1 MKSKLFV
8 SDTSK
13 DIVQPEVIQ
22 IGCSLNS
29 IKDTGL
35 RRIVCPHPFIPKGYN
50 SDDKFLEIFNIQVH
64 SLVKR
69 MMHTGVNKIT
79 IGVSGG
85 LDSTLALLV
94 AVKAYDLLNI
104 SRENIYGITMP
115 GFGTTGR
122 TYNNAIDLMNS
133 LGITNKEISIKPS
146 VIQHFKDIEH
156 DINQHDL
163 TYENSQARERTQI
176 LMDYAGKIGGFV
188 LGTGNMSE
196 LALGWA
202 TYNGDHMSMYAV
214 NGGVPKTLV
223 QALVSWIADKEY
235 YGLTQK
241 VIKDIAGTPYSPELL
256 PADEDGN
263 IAQKTEHFIGPYEL
277 HDFFLYRM
285 LMFGDNP
292 LRIIFIS
299 RQAFKDKYSIDE
311 IRYWL
316 KIFYRRFFSQQFK
329 RSCMPDSP
337 RVVSVSLSPRN
348 GLSMPSDAVSDLWLK
363 EIGD

>member
-1 MKSKLFV
+1 M
-8 SDTSK
+8 
-13 DIVQPEVIQ
+13 
-22 IGCSLNS
+22 
-29 IKDTGL
+29 
-35 RRIVCPHPFIPKGYN
+35 
-50 SDDKFLEIFNIQVH
+50 
-64 SLVKR
+64 
-69 MMHTGVNKIT
+69 
-79 IGVSGG
+79 
-85 LDSTLALLV
+85 
-94 AVKAYDLLNI
+94 
-104 SRENIYGITMP
+104 
-115 GFGTTGR
+115 
-122 TYNNAIDLMNS
+122 
-133 LGITNKEISIKPS
+133 
-146 VIQHFKDIEH
+146 
-156 DINQHDL
+156 
-163 TYENSQARERTQI
+163 
-176 LMDYAGKIGGFV
+176 
-188 LGTGNMSE
+188 
-196 LALGWA
+196 
-202 TYNGDHMSMYAV
+202 
-214 NGGVPKTLV
+214 
-223 QALVSWIADKEY
+223 
-235 YGLTQK
+235 
-241 VIKDIAGTPYSPELL
+241 